1 MDRAAQIQAFK
12 AELLQLAKEGITLE
26 PATLDRIRA
35 HHSALFVDEPDDRLS
50 LAMRLASFV
59 GAVALSAAIF
69 TLFYRFWGQIAL
81 PVQVGILVAG
91 PVLLVGVT
99 HLLKQW
105 ERSGYFATLAA
116 LAAFSAFV
124 LDLSVLGKVYNLPP
138 TPHAFLAWGAFGL
151 ILGWQYGLRLPHFAG
166 LVALGLWIS
175 AIPGHLRSEELPDL
189 WGRGEAMAVT
199 GTLFLLAPLVLKEL
213 MKEWEWQAF
222 DLRIVGMVGLFLGIF
237 ILCVEGN
244 QSWLPMADSYVE
256 ALYQLIGFI
265 VGGVVVALGIRD
277 RLAHLAN
284 GGMIFLTILVLLK
297 ATNWWWELVP
307 RWVFFLIL
315 AGVAIGVLFAL
326 RRIRDAMIARRAA

>member
-1 MDRAAQIQAFK
+1 MTREQQVQAFK

-35 HHSALFVDEPDDRLS
+35 HHSALFADEPDDRLS

-59 GAVALSAAIF
+59 GAVALSAAIV
-69 TLFYRFWGQIAL
+69 TLFYRFWGQITL

-99 HLLKQW
+99 HVLKQW
-105 ERSGYFATLAA
+105 EKSGYFATLAA

-124 LDLSVLGKVYNLPP
+124 LDLSVLGTVYNLPP
-138 TPHAFLAWGAFGL
+138 TPHAFIAWGAFGL

-189 WGRGEAMAVT
+189 WARGEAMAVT
-199 GTLFLLAPLVLKEL
+199 GALFLLAPLVLKE
-213 MKEWEWQAF
+213 MIKEWQAF

-237 ILCVEGN
+237 ILCVEGD
-244 QSWLPMADSYVE
+244 QSWLPMADSWVE
-256 ALYQLIGFI
+256 ALYQLIGFL
-265 VGGVVVALGIRD
+265 VGGAVVAWGVRD

-284 GGMIFLTILVLLK
+284 GGMIFLTILVLMK
-297 ATNWWWELVP
+297 ATDWWWEILP

-315 AGVAIGVLFAL
+315 AGVAIGVMFTL